1 MGTLKNILTIIVVI
15 LWAGGLVGGLVLS
28 VSAKS
33 PVMVAAIAVLGV
45 LSFPT
50 VKRLVTSDDKK

>member
-50 VKRLVTSDDKK
+50 VKRLMTSDGKK

>member
-1 MGTLKNILTIIVVI
+1 MGTLKNILIIFVVI